1 MIGNAYTADSLSP
14 LGRTH
19 LQPLISRE
27 SMPMHP
33 DDRAGL
39 REWVTAKMHRDQV
52 LQKTLNR

>member
-14 LGRTH
+14 LGRTY
-19 LQPLISRE
+19 LQPLLSRE

-39 REWVTAKMHRDQV
+39 REWVTAKMLREQA
-52 LQKTLNR
+52 LQKTPGR